1 MKLSLGLF
9 VATFAKPTVYH
20 RSSITQQLM
29 DQLDELVPGIDFG
42 DVDAHLTASMEML
55 TPLPNDELIEMMDE
69 MDDFF
74 KSILVM
80 DLLDL
85 DY

>member
-1 MKLSLGLF
+1 MKLGNTLF
-9 VATFAKPTVYH
+9 VATFAKPTLYH
-20 RSSITQQLM
+20 SSAITQQLM

-55 TPLPNDELIEMMDE
+55 TTLPNDKLIEMMDE
-69 MDDFF
+69 VDDFF